1 MTTEIF
7 LVLLITVIAMVLFIT
22 EKLRYDG
29 VGMLVLASLVIL
41 DLVSP
46 SQALSGFSNE
56 ATITIASMF
65 VLAAAIENSGALGI
79 VNKLFGRLKS
89 PLAFYLTLFG
99 VLGALSPFVN
109 NTAVVAVLI
118 PVVISASL
126 KVGLSPSKTLIPL
139 SYVSQ
144 MAGVMTLIGTS
155 TNLIVNSVAKDLGYR
170 GFSMFEFLPL
180 GLICFVVGC
189 AYLLT
194 IGRRI
199 LPDVQSDDLDNLY
212 EFGHYVTELYICEN
226 SPLIESTFA
235 DEEIIKDYRVYLIEA
250 RRGQEIISSPR
261 AAQLLEGDI
270 LLIRGRW
277 SDIQQLTEDKK
288 LKINHRLQYGKQ
300 VPEDV
305 KWVMAEVMIA
315 PNSRA
320 AGRRLVLFNRT
331 WNHNTLLMGIQRRG
345 TIIRNKLDQVRLKIG
360 DIIMLAI
367 PENDLAALRRDKSI
381 IILSENHPPIDNKKW
396 KAPAALAIMA
406 GVVVVAAIGLIP
418 IAISALVGALL
429 LTLIGCI
436 KANEVYERVDWS
448 IIVLMAGLIPLGV
461 AMSQTGAAEYII
473 SNSLAYFEQFGPHV
487 ILAILYLMALI
498 LGEMMSNS
506 AAAVLLTP
514 LAISTAQ
521 LLDAD
526 PTPFLIAVTF
536 SAATSFIT
544 PIGYQTNTMVYA
556 VGGYKFTDFIKVGM
570 PLNLIFWV
578 LGVIFIPMFWPFYPS

>member
-1 MTTEIF
+1 MTIEIF

-29 VGMLVLASLVIL
+29 IGMLVLSSLAIL
-41 DLVSP
+41 GLVSP

-56 ATITIASMF
+56 ATVTIASMF
-65 VLAAAIENSGALGI
+65 ILAAALENSGALSI
-79 VNKLFGRLKS
+79 VSKFFSQIKS
-89 PLAFYLTLFG
+89 PFAFYLMLFG
-99 VLGALSPFVN
+99 VLAFISPFVN
-109 NTAVVAVLI
+109 NTAVVAVFI
-118 PVVISASL
+118 PIVISASL

-139 SYVSQ
+139 SYISQ
-144 MAGVMTLIGTS
+144 IGGVMTLIGTS

-170 GFSMFEFLPL
+170 GFTMFEFLPL

-189 AYLLT
+189 IYLLT
-194 IGRRI
+194 IGRYL
-199 LPDVQSDDLDNLY
+199 LPDVKSSDLDNLY
-212 EFGHYVTELYICEN
+212 EFGHYVTELYVSEN
-226 SPLIESTFA
+226 SPLVKSSFI
-235 DEEIIKDYRVYLIEA
+235 DEDIIKDHRVYLVEA

-261 AAQLLEGDI
+261 AAELDEGDI
-270 LLIRGRW
+270 LLVRGRW
-277 SDIQQLTEDKK
+277 SDIQELTESKK
-288 LKINHRLQYGKQ
+288 LKINNQLQYGKQ

-305 KWVMAEVMIA
+305 KWMMAEVMIA

-331 WNHNTLLMGIQRRG
+331 WNHNTLIMGIQRRG
-345 TIIRNKLDQVRLKIG
+345 NIIRNKLDQVRLKIG
-360 DIIMLAI
+360 DIILIAI
-367 PENDLAALRRDKSI
+367 PENDLPALRRDKSVL
-381 IILSENHPPIDNKKW
+381 ILSENHAPINRKW
-396 KAPAALAIMA
+396 KAPAALAVMT
-406 GVVVVAAIGLIP
+406 GVVFVAAIGWIP

-436 KANEVYERVDWS
+436 KADEVYERTDWS
-448 IIVLMAGLIPLGV
+448 IIVLMAGLMPLGI
-461 AMSQTGAAEYII
+461 AMNQTGAAEFII
-473 SNSLAYFEQFGPHV
+473 NNSLAYFQQFGPHV

-514 LAISTAQ
+514 LAISTAE
-521 LLDAD
+521 LMDAE

-556 VGGYKFTDFIKVGM
+556 AGGYKFTDFMKVGM
-570 PLNLIFWV
+570 PLNLIFWI
-578 LGVIFIPMFWPFYPS
+578 LGVIFIPIFWPFYS

>member
-1 MTTEIF
+1 MTIEIF
-7 LVLLITVIAMVLFIT
+7 LVLLITVVAMVLFIT

-29 VGMLVLASLVIL
+29 IGMLVLASLAIL
-41 DLVSP
+41 GLVSP
-46 SQALSGFSNE
+46 TQALSGFSNE

-65 VLAAAIENSGALGI
+65 ILAAALENTGALGV
-79 VNKLFGRLKS
+79 VNQLFNRIKS

-99 VLGALSPFVN
+99 LLAVMSPFVN

-118 PVVISASL
+118 PIVISASL
-126 KVGLSPSKTLIPL
+126 KVGIAPSKTLIPL

-180 GLICFVVGC
+180 GLICFVAGCIYLVTVGKK
-189 AYLLT
+189 
-194 IGRRI
+194 I
-199 LPDVQSDDLDNLY
+199 LPDVKSADLDNLY
-212 EFGHYVTELYICEN
+212 EFGHYVTELYITED
-226 SPLIESTFA
+226 SPLVDKSFV
-235 DEEIIKDYRVYLIEA
+235 DEDIIKNYKIYLIQA
-250 RRGQEIISSPR
+250 RRGQEMISSPR
-261 AAQLLEGDI
+261 AAQLDEGDI
-270 LLIRGRW
+270 LLVRGRW
-277 SDIQQLTEDKK
+277 SDIQKLTEDKK
-288 LKINHRLQYGKQ
+288 LEINNQLQYGKQ
-300 VPEDV
+300 LPKDA
-305 KWVMAEVMIA
+305 KWIMAEVMIA
-315 PNSRA
+315 PSSAA

-331 WNHNTLLMGIQRRG
+331 WNHNTLILGIQRRG
-345 TIIRNKLDQVRLKIG
+345 NIIRDKLEQVRLKIG

-367 PENDLAALRRDKSI
+367 PEEDVPALRRDKSI
-381 IILSENHPPIDNKKW
+381 LILSETSAPISKKW

-406 GVVVVAAIGLIP
+406 GVVIVAAVGLIP

-436 KANEVYERVDWS
+436 KADEAYEQTDWS
-448 IIVLMAGLIPLGV
+448 IVVLMAGLMPLGI
-461 AMSQTGAAEYII
+461 AMNQSGAAEFII

-487 ILAILYLMALI
+487 ILAIMYLMALI

-514 LAISTAQ
+514 LAISTAR

-536 SAATSFIT
+536 SASTSFIT

-556 VGGYKFTDFIKVGM
+556 AGGYKFTDFIKVGL
-570 PLNLIFWV
+570 PLNLIFWI
-578 LGVIFIPMFWPFYPS
+578 LGVLFIPIFWPFYP

>member
-1 MTTEIF
+1 MTIEIF

-29 VGMLVLASLVIL
+29 IGMLVLSSLAIL
-41 DLVSP
+41 GLVSP

-56 ATITIASMF
+56 ATVTIASMF
-65 VLAAAIENSGALGI
+65 ILAAALENSGALSI
-79 VNKLFGRLKS
+79 VSKFFSQIKS
-89 PLAFYLTLFG
+89 PFAFYLMLFG
-99 VLGALSPFVN
+99 VLALVSPFVN
-109 NTAVVAVLI
+109 NTAVVAVFI
-118 PVVISASL
+118 PIVISASL

-139 SYVSQ
+139 SYISQ
-144 MAGVMTLIGTS
+144 IGGVMTLIGTS

-170 GFSMFEFLPL
+170 GFTMFEFLPL

-189 AYLLT
+189 IYLLT
-194 IGRRI
+194 IGRYL
-199 LPDVQSDDLDNLY
+199 LPDVKSSDLDNLY
-212 EFGHYVTELYICEN
+212 EFGHYVTELYVSEN
-226 SPLIESTFA
+226 SPLVKSSFI
-235 DEEIIKDYRVYLIEA
+235 DEDIIKDHRVYLVEA

-261 AAQLLEGDI
+261 AAELDEGDI
-270 LLIRGRW
+270 LLVRGRW
-277 SDIQQLTEDKK
+277 SDIQELTESKK
-288 LKINHRLQYGKQ
+288 LKINNQLQYGKQ

-305 KWVMAEVMIA
+305 KWMMAEVMIA

-331 WNHNTLLMGIQRRG
+331 WNHNTLIMGIQRRG
-345 TIIRNKLDQVRLKIG
+345 NIIRNKLDQVRLKIG
-360 DIIMLAI
+360 DIILIAI
-367 PENDLAALRRDKSI
+367 PENDLPALRRDKSVL
-381 IILSENHPPIDNKKW
+381 ILSENHAPINRKW
-396 KAPAALAIMA
+396 KAPAALAVMT
-406 GVVVVAAIGLIP
+406 GVVFVAAIGWIP

-436 KANEVYERVDWS
+436 KADEVYERTDWS
-448 IIVLMAGLIPLGV
+448 IIVLMAGLMPLGI
-461 AMSQTGAAEYII
+461 AMNQTGAAEFII
-473 SNSLAYFEQFGPHV
+473 NNSLAYFQQFGPHV

-514 LAISTAQ
+514 LAISTAE
-521 LLDAD
+521 LMDAE

-556 VGGYKFTDFIKVGM
+556 AGGYKFTDFMKVGM
-570 PLNLIFWV
+570 PLNLIFWI
-578 LGVIFIPMFWPFYPS
+578 LGVIFIPIFWPFYS

>member
-1 MTTEIF
+1 MTIEIF

-29 VGMLVLASLVIL
+29 IGMLVLSSLAIL
-41 DLVSP
+41 GLVSP

-56 ATITIASMF
+56 ATVTIASMF
-65 VLAAAIENSGALGI
+65 ILAAALENSGALSI
-79 VNKLFGRLKS
+79 VSKFFSQIKS
-89 PLAFYLTLFG
+89 PFAFYLMLFG
-99 VLGALSPFVN
+99 VLALISPFVN
-109 NTAVVAVLI
+109 NTAVVAVFI
-118 PVVISASL
+118 PIVISASL

-139 SYVSQ
+139 SYISQ
-144 MAGVMTLIGTS
+144 IGGVMTLIGTS

-170 GFSMFEFLPL
+170 GFTMFEFLPL

-189 AYLLT
+189 IYLLT
-194 IGRRI
+194 IGRYL
-199 LPDVQSDDLDNLY
+199 LPDVKSSDLDNLY
-212 EFGHYVTELYICEN
+212 EFGHYVTELYVSEN
-226 SPLIESTFA
+226 SPLVKSSFI
-235 DEEIIKDYRVYLIEA
+235 DEDIIKDHRVYLVEA

-261 AAQLLEGDI
+261 AAELDEGDI
-270 LLIRGRW
+270 LLVRGRW
-277 SDIQQLTEDKK
+277 SDIQELTESKK
-288 LKINHRLQYGKQ
+288 LKINNQLQYGKQ

-305 KWVMAEVMIA
+305 KWMMAEVMIA

-331 WNHNTLLMGIQRRG
+331 WNHNTLIMGIQRRG
-345 TIIRNKLDQVRLKIG
+345 NIIRNKLDQVRLKIG
-360 DIIMLAI
+360 DIILIAI
-367 PENDLAALRRDKSI
+367 PENDLPALRRDKSVL
-381 IILSENHPPIDNKKW
+381 ILSENHAPINRKW
-396 KAPAALAIMA
+396 KAPAALAVMT
-406 GVVVVAAIGLIP
+406 GVVFVAAIGWIP

-436 KANEVYERVDWS
+436 KADEVYERTDWS
-448 IIVLMAGLIPLGV
+448 IIVLMAGLMPLGI
-461 AMSQTGAAEYII
+461 AMNQTGAAEFII
-473 SNSLAYFEQFGPHV
+473 NNSLAYFQQFGPHV

-514 LAISTAQ
+514 LAISTAE
-521 LLDAD
+521 LMDAE

-556 VGGYKFTDFIKVGM
+556 AGGYKFTDFMKVGM
-570 PLNLIFWV
+570 TLNLIFWI
-578 LGVIFIPMFWPFYPS
+578 LGVIFIPIFWPFYS

>member
-1 MTTEIF
+1 MTIEIF

-29 VGMLVLASLVIL
+29 IGMLVLSSLAIL
-41 DLVSP
+41 GLVSP

-56 ATITIASMF
+56 ATVTIASMF
-65 VLAAAIENSGALGI
+65 ILAAALENSGALSI
-79 VNKLFGRLKS
+79 VSKFFSQIKS
-89 PLAFYLTLFG
+89 PFAFYLMLFG
-99 VLGALSPFVN
+99 VLALISPFVN
-109 NTAVVAVLI
+109 NTAVVAVFI
-118 PVVISASL
+118 PIVISASL

-139 SYVSQ
+139 SYISQ
-144 MAGVMTLIGTS
+144 IGGVMTLIGTS

-170 GFSMFEFLPL
+170 GFTMFEFLPL

-189 AYLLT
+189 IYLLT
-194 IGRRI
+194 IGRYL
-199 LPDVQSDDLDNLY
+199 LPDVKSSDLDNLY
-212 EFGHYVTELYICEN
+212 EFGHYVTELYVSKN
-226 SPLIESTFA
+226 SPLVKSSFI
-235 DEEIIKDYRVYLIEA
+235 DEDIIKDHRVYLVEA

-261 AAQLLEGDI
+261 AAELDEGDI
-270 LLIRGRW
+270 LLVRGRW
-277 SDIQQLTEDKK
+277 SDIQELTESKK
-288 LKINHRLQYGKQ
+288 LKINNQLQYGKQ

-305 KWVMAEVMIA
+305 KWMMAEVMIA

-331 WNHNTLLMGIQRRG
+331 WNHNTLIMGIQRRG
-345 TIIRNKLDQVRLKIG
+345 NIIRNKLDQVRLKIG
-360 DIIMLAI
+360 DIILIAI
-367 PENDLAALRRDKSI
+367 PENDLPALRRDKSVL
-381 IILSENHPPIDNKKW
+381 ILSENHAPINRKW
-396 KAPAALAIMA
+396 KAPAALAVMA
-406 GVVVVAAIGLIP
+406 GVVFVAATGWIP

-436 KANEVYERVDWS
+436 KADEVYERTDWS
-448 IIVLMAGLIPLGV
+448 IIVLMAGLMPLGI
-461 AMSQTGAAEYII
+461 AMNQTGAAEFII
-473 SNSLAYFEQFGPHV
+473 NNSLVYFQQFGPHV

-514 LAISTAQ
+514 LAISTAE
-521 LLDAD
+521 LMDAE

-556 VGGYKFTDFIKVGM
+556 AGGYKFTDFMKVGM
-570 PLNLIFWV
+570 PLNLIFWI
-578 LGVIFIPMFWPFYPS
+578 LGVIFIPIFWPFYS

>member
-7 LVLLITVIAMVLFIT
+7 LVLLITVSATVLFIT

-29 VGMLVLASLVIL
+29 IGMLVLASLAIL
-41 DLVSP
+41 GLVSP

-65 VLAAAIENSGALGI
+65 ILAAALQNSGALSI
-79 VNKLFGRLKS
+79 VSKLFTRLKS

-99 VLGALSPFVN
+99 VLAVISPFVN
-109 NTAVVAVLI
+109 NTAVVAVFI

-126 KVGLSPSKTLIPL
+126 KVGISPSKTLIPL

-155 TNLIVNSVAKDLGYR
+155 TNLIVNSVAKDLGFR
-170 GFSMFEFLPL
+170 GFGMFEFLPL
-180 GLICFVVGC
+180 GIICFVAGC

-194 IGRRI
+194 IGRKV
-199 LPDVQSDDLDNLY
+199 LPDVQSAELDNLY

-226 SPLIESTFA
+226 SPLANSSFV
-235 DEEIIKDYRVYLIEA
+235 DENIVKNYRIYLIGA
-250 RRGQEIISSPR
+250 RRGQEVISSAR
-261 AAQLLEGDI
+261 AATLEEGDI
-270 LLIRGRW
+270 LLVRGRW
-277 SDIQQLTEDKK
+277 SDIQLLTEDKK
-288 LKINHRLQYGKQ
+288 LKINNQLQYGKQ
-300 VPEDV
+300 IPEGT
-305 KWVMAEVMIA
+305 KWMMTEVIVA
-315 PNSRA
+315 SNSRA

-331 WNHNTLLMGIQRRG
+331 WNHNTLILGIQRRG
-345 TIIRNKLDQVRLKIG
+345 HIIRNKLDEVRLKVG

-367 PENDLAALRRDKSI
+367 PEDDLPALRRDKSVL
-381 IILSENHPPIDNKKW
+381 ILSENQAPISKQW
-396 KAPAALAIMA
+396 KAPAALTIMA
-406 GVVVVAAIGLIP
+406 GVVFVAAVGWIP

-436 KANEVYERVDWS
+436 KADEVYEQTDWS
-448 IIVLMAGLIPLGV
+448 IIVLMAGLMPLGI
-461 AMSQTGAAEYII
+461 AMNQTGAAEFII

-536 SAATSFIT
+536 SASTSFIT

-556 VGGYKFTDFIKVGM
+556 AGGYKFTDFIKVGM
-570 PLNLIFWV
+570 PLNIIFWI
-578 LGVIFIPMFWPFYPS
+578 LGVIFIPIFWPFYP

>member
-1 MTTEIF
+1 MTIEIF

-29 VGMLVLASLVIL
+29 IGMLVLASLAIL
-41 DLVSP
+41 GLVSP

-56 ATITIASMF
+56 ATVTIASMF
-65 VLAAAIENSGALGI
+65 ILAAALENSGALSI
-79 VNKLFGRLKS
+79 ISKFFSKIKS
-89 PLAFYLTLFG
+89 PFAFYLMLFG
-99 VLGALSPFVN
+99 VLALISPFVN
-109 NTAVVAVLI
+109 NTAVVAVFI
-118 PVVISASL
+118 PIVISASL

-139 SYVSQ
+139 SYISQ
-144 MAGVMTLIGTS
+144 IGGVMTLIGTS

-170 GFSMFEFLPL
+170 GFTMFEFLPL

-189 AYLLT
+189 IYLLT
-194 IGRRI
+194 IGRYL
-199 LPDVQSDDLDNLY
+199 LPDVKSSDLDNLY
-212 EFGHYVTELYICEN
+212 EFGHYVTELYVSEN
-226 SPLIESTFA
+226 SPLVKSSFI
-235 DEEIIKDYRVYLIEA
+235 DEDIIKDHRVYLVEA

-261 AAQLLEGDI
+261 AAELDEGDI
-270 LLIRGRW
+270 LLVRGRW
-277 SDIQQLTEDKK
+277 SDIQELTESKK
-288 LKINHRLQYGKQ
+288 LKINNQLQYGKQ

-305 KWVMAEVMIA
+305 KWMMAEVMIA

-331 WNHNTLLMGIQRRG
+331 WNHNTLIMGIQRRG
-345 TIIRNKLDQVRLKIG
+345 NIIRNKLDQVRLKIG
-360 DIIMLAI
+360 DIILIAI
-367 PENDLAALRRDKSI
+367 PENDLPALRRDKSVL
-381 IILSENHPPIDNKKW
+381 ILSENHAPINRKW
-396 KAPAALAIMA
+396 KAPAALAVMA
-406 GVVVVAAIGLIP
+406 GVVFVAAIGWIP

-436 KANEVYERVDWS
+436 KADEVYERTDWS
-448 IIVLMAGLIPLGV
+448 IIVLMAGLMPLGI
-461 AMSQTGAAEYII
+461 AMNQTGAAEFII
-473 SNSLAYFEQFGPHV
+473 NNSLAYFQQFGPHV

-514 LAISTAQ
+514 LAISTAE
-521 LLDAD
+521 LMDAE

-556 VGGYKFTDFIKVGM
+556 AGGYKFTDFMKVGM
-570 PLNLIFWV
+570 PLNLIFWI
-578 LGVIFIPMFWPFYPS
+578 LGVIFIPIFWPFYP

>member
-7 LVLLITVIAMVLFIT
+7 LVLLITVVAMVLFIT

-29 VGMLVLASLVIL
+29 VAMLVLSSLAIL
-41 DLVSP
+41 GLVSP
-46 SQALSGFSNE
+46 SQALSGFSND

-65 VLAAAIENSGALGI
+65 VLAAAIENSGALGA
-79 VNKLFGRLKS
+79 VNKLFSRLKS

-99 VLGALSPFVN
+99 VLGVISPFVN

-118 PVVISASL
+118 PVAISASL

-170 GFSMFEFLPL
+170 GFTMFEFLPL

-189 AYLLT
+189 IYLLT

-212 EFGHYVTELYICEN
+212 EFGHYVTELRVCEN
-226 SPLIESTFA
+226 SPLIESTFV
-235 DEEIIKDYRVYLIEA
+235 DEDIIKDYQVYLIEA
-250 RRGQEIISSPR
+250 RRAQEVISSPR
-261 AAQLLEGDI
+261 AAELLEGDI

-277 SDIQQLTEDKK
+277 SDIQRLTEDKK
-288 LKINHRLQYGKQ
+288 LKINNRLQYGKEI
-300 VPEDV
+300 PEDV

-320 AGRRLVLFNRT
+320 RGRSLVLFNRT

-345 TIIRNKLDQVRLKIG
+345 NIIRHKLDQVRLKIG

-367 PENDLAALRRDKSI
+367 PENDLPALRRDKSI
-381 IILSENHPPIDNKKW
+381 LILSENHAPINNKKW
-396 KAPAALAIMA
+396 KAPAALIIMA
-406 GVVVVAAIGLIP
+406 GVVFVAAIGLIP

-436 KANEVYERVDWS
+436 KADEVYERVDWS
-448 IIVLMAGLIPLGV
+448 IIILMAGLIPLGI
-461 AMSQTGAAEYII
+461 AMNQTGTAEYIV

-556 VGGYKFTDFIKVGM
+556 AGGYKFTDFIKVGM
-570 PLNLIFWV
+570 PLNIIFWI
-578 LGVIFIPMFWPFYPS
+578 LGVIFIPIFWPFHL

>member
-7 LVLLITVIAMVLFIT
+7 LVLLITVSATVLFIT

-29 VGMLVLASLVIL
+29 IGMLVLASLAIL
-41 DLVSP
+41 GLVSP

-65 VLAAAIENSGALGI
+65 ILAAALQNSGALSI
-79 VNKLFGRLKS
+79 VSKLFTRLKS

-99 VLGALSPFVN
+99 VLAVISPFVN
-109 NTAVVAVLI
+109 NTAVVAVFI

-126 KVGLSPSKTLIPL
+126 KVGISPSKTLIPL

-155 TNLIVNSVAKDLGYR
+155 TNLIVNSVAKDLGFR
-170 GFSMFEFLPL
+170 GFGMFEFLPL
-180 GLICFVVGC
+180 GIICFVAGC

-194 IGRRI
+194 IGRKV
-199 LPDVQSDDLDNLY
+199 LPDVQSAELDNLY

-226 SPLIESTFA
+226 SPLANSSFV
-235 DEEIIKDYRVYLIEA
+235 DENIVKNYRIYLIGA
-250 RRGQEIISSPR
+250 RRGQEVISSAR
-261 AAQLLEGDI
+261 AATLEEGDI
-270 LLIRGRW
+270 LLVRGRW
-277 SDIQQLTEDKK
+277 SDIQLLTEDKK
-288 LKINHRLQYGKQ
+288 LKINNQLQYGKQ
-300 VPEDV
+300 IPEGT
-305 KWVMAEVMIA
+305 KWMMTEVIVA
-315 PNSRA
+315 SNSRA

-331 WNHNTLLMGIQRRG
+331 WNHNTLILGIQRRG
-345 TIIRNKLDQVRLKIG
+345 HIIRNKLDEVRLKVG

-367 PENDLAALRRDKSI
+367 PEDDLPALRRDKSVL
-381 IILSENHPPIDNKKW
+381 ILSENHAPISKQW

-406 GVVVVAAIGLIP
+406 GVVFVAAVGWIP

-436 KANEVYERVDWS
+436 KADEVYEQTDWS
-448 IIVLMAGLIPLGV
+448 IIVLMAGLMPLGI
-461 AMSQTGAAEYII
+461 AMNQTGAAEFII

-536 SAATSFIT
+536 SASTSFIT

-556 VGGYKFTDFIKVGM
+556 AGGYKFTDFIKVGM
-570 PLNLIFWV
+570 PLNIIFWI
-578 LGVIFIPMFWPFYPS
+578 LGVIFIPIFWPFYP